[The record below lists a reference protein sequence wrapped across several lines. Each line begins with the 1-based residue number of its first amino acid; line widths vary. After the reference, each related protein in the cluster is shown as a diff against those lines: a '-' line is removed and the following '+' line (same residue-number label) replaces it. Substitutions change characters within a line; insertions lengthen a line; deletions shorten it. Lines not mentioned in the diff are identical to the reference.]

1 MRALE
6 TLTILP
12 GRNRQG
18 APETFAPIELYRGDR
33 LGLVGPTGS
42 GKSRL
47 LADIEWA
54 ADGDTPSG
62 RRILWDGRPLT
73 AMERLDGPIGRVAQI
88 SQTMSFL
95 LDMPVIEFLR
105 LHAQAHGL
113 DGEGP
118 VEETWAAAQ
127 ALAGETFAPE
137 AKLPSLSG
145 GQSRAL
151 MIADIAILGN
161 APVVLVDEI
170 ENAGVDRHAALELL
184 CGKGRIVI
192 LATHDPLLA
201 LLAPRRLA
209 LAQGG
214 VRMVRERGPEEDA
227 VLRELEGLDRRIA
240 SVRNRLRGGLSAAE
254 CTTEGQ

>member
-1 MRALE
+1 MKDLE
-6 TLTILP
+6 SLSILP
-12 GRNRQG
+12 GRDRDG
-18 APETFAPIELYRGDR
+18 RPEAFEPVVLRRGDR

-62 RRILWDGRPLT
+62 RRILWDGAALT
-73 AMERLDGPIGRVAQI
+73 PFERMDGPIGRVAQI
-88 SQTMSFL
+88 SQTMGFL
-95 LDMPVIEFLR
+95 MDMPVLEFLS
-105 LHAQAHGL
+105 LHARAHDL
-113 DGEGP
+113 DDT
-118 VEETWAAAQ
+118 VLVDETWDAAQ
-127 ALAGETFAPE
+127 RLAGEPFPRGAR
-137 AKLPSLSG
+137 LPSLSG

-170 ENAGVDRHAALELL
+170 ENAGVDRNAALDLL

-209 LAQGG
+209 LSGGG
-214 VRMVRERGPEEDA
+214 VRVVRERTPAEDA
-227 VLRELEGLDRRIA
+227 VLEELERIDRRHREI
-240 SVRNRLRGGLSAAE
+240 RTRLRAGESVAKEDA
-254 CTTEGQ
+254 